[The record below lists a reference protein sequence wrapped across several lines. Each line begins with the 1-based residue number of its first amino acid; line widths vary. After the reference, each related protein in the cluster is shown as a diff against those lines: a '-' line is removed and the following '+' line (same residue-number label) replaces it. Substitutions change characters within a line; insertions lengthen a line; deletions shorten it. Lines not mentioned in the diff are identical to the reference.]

1 MTLHLEKELF
11 NDLIES
17 TATALNLPTLY
28 IEKDYWVTYVLKRL
42 ANSDYSKI
50 AIFKG
55 GTSLSKAY
63 KIIDRFSE
71 DIDLAVITE
80 EKNSNQI
87 KKLIKEIE
95 KTILDENFRELTK
108 HEQVSKGSE
117 FRKTVHHYP
126 KLENGD
132 FGHAVENI
140 ILELNSFAQ
149 PHPYE
154 LQEVSSYIFEFL
166 SQAAPTMIEEYGLE
180 PFNLNV
186 LDYRRTF
193 CEKISAIA
201 RASYESDEENIQ
213 LKEKIRHFYDIYF
226 LMQEEKI
233 QLFLHSNEFEEM
245 IRKVREDDLKQFNKN
260 NWATVSLSSTK
271 IFTNTSQVINKLK
284 DFYKSNF
291 RDLVYTNDLPIIDKD
306 IKGSIEL
313 LSIVLQEKNL

>member
-1 MTLHLEKELF
+1 MTLHLDKELF
-11 NDLIES
+11 SDLIES
-17 TATALNLPTLY
+17 TAAALNLPTLY

-42 ANSDYSKI
+42 ANSDYSKV

-95 KTILDENFRELTK
+95 KTILDENFTEFTE

-126 KLENGD
+126 KLENGN

-154 LQEVSSYIFEFL
+154 LQEISSYICEFL
-166 SQAAPTMIEEYGLE
+166 SEAAPTMIEEYGLE
-180 PFNLNV
+180 PFHLNV
-186 LDYRRTF
+186 LDHRRTF

-201 RASYESDEENIQ
+201 RASYESDEENTQ
-213 LKEKIRHFYDIYF
+213 LKEKIRHFYDIHF

-233 QLFLHSNEFEEM
+233 KLFLDSNQFEEM
-245 IRKVREDDLKQFNKN
+245 IGRVREDDYKQFNKN
-260 NWATVSLSSTK
+260 NWATIPLYSTK
-271 IFTNTSQVINKLK
+271 IFTDTSQVLISLK
-284 DFYKSNF
+284 SFYMNNF
-291 RDLVYTNDLPIIDKD
+291 RDLVYVDDLPSIDND
-306 IKGSIEL
+306 IKESIEL
-313 LSIVLQEKNL
+313 LSTILEQKKL